1 MSTGPTTDPALVI
14 LIISHT
20 GDAHVPMVT
29 RHLDRAGRPWAMLA
43 TDRLG
48 ADASLSFALEP
59 AAGASA
65 GPTGPRLALAGQRP
79 VPLSEVTAVWNRR
92 RVVGPQR
99 DAGTGDLH
107 RDQYIREQ
115 RLALLDGA
123 LAGLAARWVNAP
135 LALEAARAK
144 IDQLSR
150 ASALGL
156 TVPATLVTDSAD
168 AVAAFAERHAATG
181 VITKVISAGTPLV
194 PDAAEQYVIFTQR
207 LAQLPSAAQ
216 ISAAPAIYQAE
227 VAKAWE
233 VRAVVVGSEVL
244 CCKIDSQASPRTE
257 LDWRHYDFDRV
268 AHEPVEPPA
277 EVAVRLVALCR
288 HYGLVYGAIDLAV
301 TPAGDWVFF
310 ELNPNG
316 QWGWLEEKA
325 GLPIGRSLARELAA

>member
-1 MSTGPTTDPALVI
+1 MI

-48 ADASLSFALEP
+48 DDAGLGFLLD
-59 AAGASA
+59 GAS
-65 GPTGPRLALAGQRP
+65 PLTRLTLPGGRD

-92 RVVGPQR
+92 RIVAPVREG
-99 DAGTGDLH
+99 GSGDPL
-107 RDQYIREQ
+107 RDQYVREQ

-123 LAGLAARWVNAP
+123 LTGLAARWINPP
-135 LALEAARAK
+135 LALAAARSK
-144 IDQLSR
+144 IDQLIR

-156 TVPATLVTDSAD
+156 SVPPTLVTDSPEE
-168 AVAAFAERHAATG
+168 VTAFAERHASTG
-181 VITKVISAGTPLV
+181 VVTKVISAGTPV
-194 PDAAEQYVIFTQR
+194 AADPCQQYVIFTQR
-207 LAQLPSAAQ
+207 LTGTPEAAQ
-216 ISAAPAIYQAE
+216 IAASPAIYQAE

-233 VRAVVVGSEVL
+233 ARAIVTGSRIL
-244 CCKIDSQASPRTE
+244 CCKIDSQASPRTQ

-268 AHEPVEPPA
+268 AHEPAELPA
-277 EVAVRLVALCR
+277 GVADPLLALCQQ
-288 HYGLVYGAIDLAV
+288 YGLVYAAIDLAV
-301 TPAGDWVFF
+301 TPAGEWVFF

-325 GLPIGRSLARELAA
+325 GLPIGEALAAELAA

>member
-1 MSTGPTTDPALVI
+1 MI
-14 LIISHT
+14 LIISYT

-48 ADASLSFALEP
+48 SDASLTFTLEP
-59 AAGASA
+59 GARASA
-65 GPTGPRLALAGQRP
+65 GSAGPRLVLDGQRP

-92 RVVGPQR
+92 RVVSPQR
-99 DAGTGDLH
+99 DGGTGDLN

-123 LAGLAARWVNAP
+123 LAGLTARWVNSP

-156 TVPATLVTDSAD
+156 SVPATLVTDSAE
-168 AVAAFAERHAATG
+168 AVAAFAERHAASG
-181 VITKVISAGTPLV
+181 VITKVISAGTPVV
-194 PDAAEQYVIFTQR
+194 PDAAQQYVIFTQR
-207 LAQLPSAAQ
+207 LTGIPSAAQ

-233 VRAVVVGSEVL
+233 ARAVVVGTEVL
-244 CCKIDSQASPRTE
+244 CCKIDSQASLRTE
-257 LDWRHYDFDRV
+257 LDWRHYDFDQV
-268 AHEPVEPPA
+268 THEPAEPPG
-277 EVAVRLVALCR
+277 EVAAQLVALCQ

-301 TPAGDWVFF
+301 TPAGEWIFF

-325 GLPIGRSLARELAA
+325 GLPIGRTLAGELVA